1 MKLQL
6 NRASACLAMVAA
18 LLLGACASQQEPATQ
33 AIAGIENA
41 INAATDAGK
50 YIPDQLAGVQSKL
63 TELKTAFD
71 NKDYKTVLARAPAV
85 LAEAQGL
92 LGATMLKKESVV
104 KAMSAEWPGLAAAVP
119 GLVTQVSARVA
130 TLAKNTHTA
139 ADIDLAAAKSGS
151 ADATLAWSKAQ
162 AAFAAGDVE
171 AAVTSAR
178 EAKAKAEAAAAAMK
192 MKLAA
197 PAAARSP

>member
-1 MKLQL
+1 MKGQV
-6 NRASACLAMVAA
+6 NRASACFAVVAA

-33 AIAGIENA
+33 AIAGIESA
-41 INAATDAGK
+41 INAATDAAK
-50 YIPDQLAGVQSKL
+50 YVPDQLAGVQSKL

-92 LGATMLKKESVV
+92 LGATMLKKESVA

-130 TLAKNTHTA
+130 TLAKSAHPA
-139 ADIDLAAAKSGS
+139 SDIDLAAAKSGS

-162 AAFAAGDVE
+162 AAFTAGDVD

-178 EAKAKAEAAAAAMK
+178 EAKAKAEASAAAMK
-192 MKLAA
+192 LTLKN
-197 PAAARSP
+197 PPH